1 MFQGLGATI
10 RSNNGLPV
18 RQHIEPLTS
27 ELMAGSAFQAMM
39 SSSPSAP
46 ASPSFSHA
54 PLVNVPGPS
63 RKVIAGPAN
72 MPDVERVGSSDEE
85 GLGKGV
91 GRGWLGDL
99 DG

>member
-1 MFQGLGATI
+1 
-10 RSNNGLPV
+10 
-18 RQHIEPLTS
+18 
-27 ELMAGSAFQAMM
+27 MAGPAFQAMM

-54 PLVNVPGPS
+54 PLVSVPGPS

>member
-1 MFQGLGATI
+1 M
-10 RSNNGLPV
+10 
-18 RQHIEPLTS
+18 
-27 ELMAGSAFQAMM
+27 
-39 SSSPSAP
+39 
-46 ASPSFSHA
+46 
-54 PLVNVPGPS
+54 PGPS

>member
-1 MFQGLGATI
+1 MNQAE
-10 RSNNGLPV
+10 R
-18 RQHIEPLTS
+18 LTP
-27 ELMAGSAFQAMM
+27 GPAFQAMM
-39 SSSPSAP
+39 STTPSAP
-46 ASPSFSHA
+46 TSPSFSHP
-54 PLVNVPGPS
+54 PLVAMPGPS

>member
-1 MFQGLGATI
+1 VATI
-10 RSNNGLPV
+10 KSNNGLQV
-18 RQHIEPLTS
+18 RLFNCKRE
-27 ELMAGSAFQAMM
+27 ELIKGPAFQAVM

-54 PLVNVPGPS
+54 PLVSVPEP

>member
-1 MFQGLGATI
+1 
-10 RSNNGLPV
+10 
-18 RQHIEPLTS
+18 
-27 ELMAGSAFQAMM
+27 M

-99 DG
+99 DGWVFRFSSFCTCHSRSILFLSPTRATS

>member
-1 MFQGLGATI
+1 MIKF
-10 RSNNGLPV
+10 NNGLRV
-18 RQHIEPLTS
+18 RPPSFDLIHMCTE
-27 ELMAGSAFQAMM
+27 ELIPGPAFQAMM

-54 PLVNVPGPS
+54 PLVSVPGP

-72 MPDVERVGSSDEE
+72 MPDVEKVGSSDEE